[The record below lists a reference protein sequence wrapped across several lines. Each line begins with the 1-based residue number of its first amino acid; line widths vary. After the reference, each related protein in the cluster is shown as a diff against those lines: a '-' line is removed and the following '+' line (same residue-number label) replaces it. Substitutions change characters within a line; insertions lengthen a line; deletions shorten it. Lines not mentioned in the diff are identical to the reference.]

1 MAFIKA
7 ISYYLP
13 EKVVTNEELVKEFPE
28 WSVDKVAQKVGV
40 DSRHLAAE
48 NETAGDMAE
57 KAARKLFEEYQ
68 IDPKSIDFLML
79 CTQSPDY
86 FLPST
91 ACILQ
96 DRLGIPTSAGAFDY
110 NLGCSGCIYGMAMA
124 KGLIAAGIA
133 KNVLLLTAETYNKY
147 LHPSDKS
154 NRSIFG
160 DGAAACL
167 VSAEGFAEIGEFSL
181 GTDGSGAN
189 NLIVKTGAS
198 RQKEVTGKFVEDE
211 EGHIWYDDYLY
222 MNGGSI
228 FNFTLDAVP
237 AMMKE
242 ILEKNQM
249 QKEDV
254 DYYVFHQANKFML
267 NTIRKVCLL
276 PKDKFYVN
284 LATTGNT
291 VSSTVLIG
299 VKECLENKDY
309 ENARYNF
316 SYISGYEDSD
326 KLLKEASYNVALK
339 SMGEKDYKFAVFCFE
354 EAKGYSDA
362 NKKIN
367 EAKYEYVKAN
377 KNRTDTTTYSYL
389 KDLKDV
395 NYSDAKTIY
404 NDLYAW
410 KVVDIYFNTSES
422 STAKNDSIS
431 KYSAVYCHFTLKGG
445 PPNEKIY
452 VYHIVKYPDGGTRD
466 GKKATPWK
474 MSDGDES
481 WWGWE
486 DGLYYDPYYGATGTL
501 KFTFYDEKGNKIGEG
516 SVKISN

>member
-13 EKVVTNEELVKEFPE
+13 ERLVSNEELVKEFPE
-28 WSVDKVAQKVGV
+28 WSVEKVAQKVGV

-48 NETAGDMAE
+48 DETAGDMAE

-91 ACILQ
+91 ACLLQ

-167 VSAEGFAEIGEFSL
+167 ISTEGFAEIGEFSL

-189 NLIVKTGAS
+189 NLIVKTGAA
-198 RQKEVTGKFVEDE
+198 RQKEETGKFVEDE

-222 MNGGSI
+222 MNGGAI

-237 AMMKE
+237 AMMTQ
-242 ILEKNQM
+242 ILEKNELT
-249 QKEDV
+249 KDDV

-267 NTIRKVCLL
+267 NTIRKVCML

-284 LATTGNT
+284 LANIGNT

-299 VKECLENKDY
+299 LKDCMDQHIIKTGD
-309 ENARYNF
+309 RVM
-316 SYISGYEDSD
+316 ISGFGVGLS
-326 KLLKEASYNVALK
+326 
-339 SMGEKDYKFAVFCFE
+339 
-354 EAKGYSDA
+354 
-362 NKKIN
+362 
-367 EAKYEYVKAN
+367 
-377 KNRTDTTTYSYL
+377 
-389 KDLKDV
+389 
-395 NYSDAKTIY
+395 
-404 NDLYAW
+404 W
-410 KVVDIYFNTSES
+410 
-422 STAKNDSIS
+422 
-431 KYSAVYCHFTLKGG
+431 
-445 PPNEKIY
+445 
-452 VYHIVKYPDGGTRD
+452 GGTI
-466 GKKATPWK
+466 
-474 MSDGDES
+474 
-481 WWGWE
+481 
-486 DGLYYDPYYGATGTL
+486 LN
-501 KFTFYDEKGNKIGEG
+501 F
-516 SVKISN
+516 